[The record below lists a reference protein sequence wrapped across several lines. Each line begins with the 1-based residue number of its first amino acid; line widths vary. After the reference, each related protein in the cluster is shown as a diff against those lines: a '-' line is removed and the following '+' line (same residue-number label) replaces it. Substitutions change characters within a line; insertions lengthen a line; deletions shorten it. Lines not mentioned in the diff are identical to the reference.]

1 MTPRPDAMSRNQ
13 GHRLT
18 FRADIQGLRAVAIL
32 LVVAAHARLRGW
44 AGGFVGV
51 DVFFVLSGY
60 LITALLVEEIRG
72 SGQLAFARFYV
83 RRLRRLLPGLFLM
96 LSTVALLAWLLVPA
110 LDQSRQSASAT
121 NAAGWISNIYFA
133 LLQVG
138 YFSPTS
144 ASNLFLH
151 TWSLGVEEQFYLAW
165 PMLAVLTLTGL
176 KRGCDSSSAS
186 RMLWALVLVGIG
198 SLALC
203 LYWSYHTPELA
214 FYMMPARA
222 WQFALGALVYML
234 YGVSSAPSA
243 RENPSRFQLRASWG
257 WIGLALIL
265 GSALLLDGT
274 TTYPGFWALV
284 PSTGAAMTIAAG
296 VNKPHA
302 SFARLL
308 SLRPMRWI
316 GQVSY
321 SWYLWHWPI
330 LLLGIV
336 TLGFSSLADRLLLAG
351 LSLVVAAASHGLVE
365 RPIRHARWTLS
376 RPRLSLAAAAGIVFL
391 GMLGGQFW
399 DHSAAARL
407 HEPALQRLKVAKTDT
422 PLIYLQG
429 CDSWYMKSSVKPC
442 VYGPKDAR
450 HTAVFIGDSIAMQ
463 WFPALR
469 EIMKKRDWRL
479 IVLTKSSCP
488 MVDEPFYY
496 ARIKRVFARCTT
508 WRDHALALL
517 PDYRPDLTILG
528 STYTYPFSRNQ
539 WIDGTRKILAIA
551 SRYSGKVYL
560 LRSTPSLPFNGPD
573 CLAPHSDLYRW
584 LSQYPT
590 CSFPAHNRDFDRVYA
605 WRRQAAK
612 PFANVSTIDMTSSVC
627 PADTCRAKRD
637 GQVVYRDDQHMTAS
651 FARSLAPQLAAKIE
665 RPPSPNRRHPH
676 HVSASTPN

>member
-1 MTPRPDAMSRNQ
+1 M
-13 GHRLT
+13 
-18 FRADIQGLRAVAIL
+18 AIL
-32 LVVAAHARLRGW
+32 LVVAAHARLQGW

-60 LITALLVEEIRG
+60 LITALLVEEIR
-72 SGQLAFARFYV
+72 STGQLAFARFYV

-96 LSTVALLAWLLVPA
+96 LATVALLAWLLVPA

-151 TWSLGVEEQFYLAW
+151 TWSLGVEEQFYLVW
-165 PMLAVLTLTGL
+165 PMLAVLALTGL
-176 KRGCDSSSAS
+176 KKGCDTSSPS

-234 YGVSSAPSA
+234 YGVSRDPSA
-243 RENPSRFQLRASWG
+243 RDNPSRFQLPAAWG

-265 GSALLLDGT
+265 GSALVLDGA

-284 PSTGAAMTIAAG
+284 PSTGAAMMIAAG
-296 VNKPHA
+296 VNKPRA

-308 SLRPMRWI
+308 SIQPMRWI

-330 LLLGIV
+330 LLLGTV
-336 TLGFSSLADRLLLAG
+336 TLGFSSPLDRLLLAG
-351 LSLVVAAASHGLVE
+351 LSLVMAAASHGLVE
-365 RPIRHARWTLS
+365 RPIRHARWTLQ
-376 RPRLSLAAAAGIVFL
+376 RPRFSLAAAAGIVFL
-391 GMLGGQFW
+391 AMLGGRFW

-407 HEPALQRLKVAKTDT
+407 HAPALQRLKVAKNDT

-442 VYGPKDAR
+442 VYGASDAR

-463 WFPALR
+463 WFPAVR
-469 EIMKKRDWRL
+469 KIMKKRSWRL
-479 IVLTKSSCP
+479 IVMTKSSCP
-488 MVDEPFYY
+488 MVEVPFYY
-496 ARIKRVFARCTT
+496 TRIKRMFVRCST
-508 WRDHALALL
+508 WREHALAKLS
-517 PDYRPDLTILG
+517 DYRPDITILG
-528 STYTYPFSRNQ
+528 STYTYPFSRKQ
-539 WIDGTRKILAIA
+539 WIEGTRKVLSIA

-584 LSQYPT
+584 LSQYPSCT
-590 CSFPAHNRDFDRVYA
+590 FAAHNQQFDRVYA
-605 WRRQAAK
+605 WRRKAAK
-612 PFANVSTIDMTSSVC
+612 AFPNVSTIDMTSSVC
-627 PADTCRAKRD
+627 PDGICMAERD
-637 GQVVYRDDQHMTAS
+637 GQVVFRDDQHMTAS
-651 FARSLAPQLAAKIE
+651 FARSLGPQLAAKIKL
-665 RPPSPNRRHPH
+665 PSTPQNRRPSHTASRSPH
-676 HVSASTPN
+676 